1 MKKIALAAAAA
12 FTVTAVAAPAAQA
25 YDAEAFSYAAGHML
39 QEKEIPASIGLSDTM
54 SFNASNAGEFYLC
67 RKGDKD
73 VMINAGV
80 NTFNASY
87 DSKKGVEGGLNITV
101 NQYATSVKA
110 IKAFGQL
117 KRAVKS
123 CAGAAGAT
131 QTFDDGTTDTW
142 ARLTTTGTV
151 PAVTITGVPSLFL
164 NANYTDVASGPEGS
178 EYTSD
183 TYNVYTLV
191 DDVIITTYY
200 YTGSE
205 LNLPTTKRKAI
216 NKVAFDAVS
225 AWLG

>member
-12 FTVTAVAAPAAQA
+12 FTITAVAAPAAQA

-39 QEKEIPASIGLSDTM
+39 QEKEVPASIGLSDTM

-73 VMINAGV
+73 LMINAGV
-80 NTFNASY
+80 NTFNAGY

-101 NQYATSVKA
+101 NQYASSTSA
-110 IKAFGQL
+110 IKAFGKL
-117 KRAVKS
+117 KKTLTT
-123 CAGAAGAT
+123 CAGAAGDT

-142 ARLTTTGTV
+142 ARLTTTGSV

-164 NANYTDVASGPEGS
+164 NANYTDVASGAEGS

-183 TYNVYTLV
+183 TYTVYTLV
-191 DDVIITTYY
+191 DDVIISTNY

-205 LNLPTTKRKAI
+205 LNLPTKKRKAI
-216 NKVAFDAVS
+216 NQVAFDAVS

>member
-12 FTVTAVAAPAAQA
+12 FTITAVAAPAAHA

-54 SFNASNAGEFYLC
+54 SFSANTDAMFYVCSNADRSVKIPAGQ
-67 RKGDKD
+67 
-73 VMINAGV
+73 NAFFA
-80 NTFNASY
+80 NY
-87 DSKKGVEGGLNITV
+87 DSKKGVEGNLSIAV
-101 NQYATSVKA
+101 NQYASSTSA
-110 IKAFGQL
+110 IKAFGKL
-117 KRAVKS
+117 KKAVTT
-123 CAGAAGAT
+123 CAGEAGDT

-164 NANYTDVASGPEGS
+164 NANYTDVSSGPEGS

-183 TYNVYTLV
+183 TYTVYTLV
-191 DDVIITTYY
+191 DDVIITTAY

-205 LNLPTTKRKAI
+205 QNLPTKKRKAI
-216 NKVAFDAVS
+216 NQVAFDAVS